1 MWGEMMKLMVGPI
14 EAGNEHAGDIGNGE
28 GEGEEDPHVTCNE
41 QRSWHEVKKAPGDE
55 DDVLEGT
62 ISFDSAFLGG
72 ATTSKTN
79 WRWRRSSEAASR
91 RSRICSPSASLNIL
105 MLPRLFIVFLAA
117 ISHAGRAS

>member
-1 MWGEMMKLMVGPI
+1 MWGEMIMLMVGPI

-79 WRWRRSSEAASR
+79 WRWRRSSEAASQPDLLPLGLPQYPDAAEAFYR
-91 RSRICSPSASLNIL
+91 VSCSN
-105 MLPRLFIVFLAA
+105 
-117 ISHAGRAS
+117 